1 MRGELPVSS
10 LPRLRE
16 SGLLSSEGEDR
27 VVGGLL
33 GNVEDGDRKQ
43 NTHLWIPVF
52 TIIRRGGRNVFE
64 CEQFNGTA
72 LDCMG

>member
-43 NTHLWIPVF
+43 DIPVF
-52 TIIRRGGRNVFE
+52 TIIRRGGIKRI
-64 CEQFNGTA
+64 
-72 LDCMG
+72 

>member
-27 VVGGLL
+27 VGMVGGLL

-43 NTHLWIPVF
+43 DIPVF
-52 TIIRRGGRNVFE
+52 TIIRRGGRKRI
-64 CEQFNGTA
+64 
-72 LDCMG
+72 

>member
-27 VVGGLL
+27 VGMVGGLL

-43 NTHLWIPVF
+43 DTHLWIPVF
-52 TIIRRGGRNVFE
+52 TIIRRGGRKRI
-64 CEQFNGTA
+64 
-72 LDCMG
+72 